1 MKYKTAIILVM
12 LIILLLCGCRV
23 RNNGEVLYQDIVSH
37 ADFIQYNYDQLKE
50 AAEII
55 AEVEIV
61 DELSEDNSY
70 LVYSDDAYKD
80 LLGFY
85 SLREAKILSV
95 YKGKEVV
102 GDKETIRILDGVALE
117 GGKRYMN
124 DGYEGVQNG
133 KRYLVFLNDNNASGE
148 MSIISNDN
156 GVIDLSDISGAAYY
170 DIAVKAAV
178 EYMSDLPDAQKKEI
192 LSMDEIKRSDNID
205 IELTS
210 DGSVIVEQK

>member
-1 MKYKTAIILVM
+1 M
-12 LIILLLCGCRV
+12 
-23 RNNGEVLYQDIVSH
+23 YQDIVSH

-102 GDKETIRILDGVALE
+102 K
-117 GGKRYMN
+117 
-124 DGYEGVQNG
+124 
-133 KRYLVFLNDNNASGE
+133 
-148 MSIISNDN
+148 
-156 GVIDLSDISGAAYY
+156 
-170 DIAVKAAV
+170 V
-178 EYMSDLPDAQKKEI
+178 EA
-192 LSMDEIKRSDNID
+192 
-205 IELTS
+205 
-210 DGSVIVEQK
+210 